1 VTDFHGRTLRPTG
14 FEGDDGSAD
23 PTLIAALSAAR
34 RDEAAAYP
42 AYALLAGRRVLV
54 PVVAVLGEAEAAE
67 ATGPDGEP
75 LRRDKDS
82 DMAVVTLVAGDG
94 IKALPAFTSVQALGA
109 WAEQAGYPQARPIP
123 VSMETAA
130 AAALQEQASVLL
142 LDLGG
147 PGQFEVSGSALRAF
161 AQGRTP
167 LPPAV
172 DPEVMEGIRKVLA
185 GVPEVAKV
193 LETARLGQAAED
205 VTVLAL
211 GFVAGTDP
219 ALLTEPMRR
228 VAEGIAS
235 DPLLRDRL
243 SGGLRIALEEAG
255 EEPGPDGGA

>member
-1 VTDFHGRTLRPTG
+1 VTDFHGRTLQPTG

-23 PTLIAALSAAR
+23 PALIAALAAAR
-34 RDEAAAYP
+34 RDEAAVYP

-54 PVVAVLGEAEAAE
+54 PVVAVLGEAEAAD
-67 ATGPDGEP
+67 TVGPDGKP

-94 IKALPAFTSVQALGA
+94 VKALPAFTSVQALGN
-109 WAEQAGYPQARPIP
+109 WAASAGHPQARPIP
-123 VSMETAA
+123 VSMQTAA

-161 AQGRTP
+161 AQGRMP

-172 DPEVMEGIRKVLA
+172 DPEVMDGIKKVLA
-185 GVPEVAKV
+185 SVPEVAEV
-193 LETARLGQAAED
+193 LDSARLGQAAED

-211 GFVAGTDP
+211 GFVPGTDP
-219 ALLTEPMRR
+219 AQLAEPMRR
-228 VAEGIAS
+228 ITEGIS
-235 DPLLRDRL
+235 NDPLLRERL
-243 SGGLRIALEEAG
+243 SGGLQIVLA
-255 EEPGPDGGA
+255 PDDES

>member
-1 VTDFHGRTLRPTG
+1 VTDFHGRNLQPTG

-23 PTLIAALSAAR
+23 PALIAALAAAR
-34 RDEAAAYP
+34 RDEAALYP
-42 AYALLAGRRVLV
+42 AYALLSGRRVLV

-67 ATGPDGEP
+67 TKGPDGQP

-94 IKALPAFTSVQALGA
+94 IKALPAFTSVQALA
-109 WAEQAGYPQARPIP
+109 NWAAGAGYPQARPIP
-123 VSMETAA
+123 VSVQTAA

-161 AQGRTP
+161 AEGRTP

-172 DPEVMEGIRKVLA
+172 DPEVMDGIKKVLA
-185 GVPEVAKV
+185 GVPEVAGV
-193 LETARLGQAAED
+193 LDSARLGQAAED

-211 GFVAGTDP
+211 GFVPGTDP
-219 ALLTEPMRR
+219 AQLAEPMQK
-228 VAEGIAS
+228 VAEGISS
-235 DPLLRDRL
+235 DPLLRERL
-243 SGGLRIALEEAG
+243 SGGLQIVLAPE
-255 EEPGPDGGA
+255 GGSD

>member
-1 VTDFHGRTLRPTG
+1 MTDFHGRTLRPTG

-23 PTLIAALSAAR
+23 PALIAALAAAR
-34 RDEAAAYP
+34 RDEAAVYP
-42 AYALLAGRRVLV
+42 AYALLAGRRVVV

-67 ATGPDGEP
+67 TRGPDGSV

-82 DMAVVTLVAGDG
+82 DMAVITLVAGDG

-109 WAEQAGYPQARPIP
+109 WAAKAGYPQARPIP
-123 VSMETAA
+123 VSVETAA

-142 LDLGG
+142 LDLDG

-172 DPEVMEGIRKVLA
+172 DPEVMQGIKQVLA
-185 GVPEVAKV
+185 NVPAVADA

-219 ALLTEPMRR
+219 ATLTEPMKA
-228 VAEGIAS
+228 VAEGIS
-235 DPLLRDRL
+235 NDPLLRDRL
-243 SGGLRIALEEAG
+243 SGGLQIVMETAAT
-255 EEPGPDGGA
+255 DGS